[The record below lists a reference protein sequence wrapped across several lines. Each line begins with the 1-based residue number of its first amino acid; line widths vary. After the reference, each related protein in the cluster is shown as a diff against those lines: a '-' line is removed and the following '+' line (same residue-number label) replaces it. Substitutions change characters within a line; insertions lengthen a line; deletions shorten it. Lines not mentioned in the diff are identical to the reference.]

1 MKRVLKPFEEKG
13 RYMVQWY
20 THKTDDEDS
29 ETDWNFEYAS
39 SAKKAVALLDQKS
52 DEVSG
57 LRWAGGLIDDMLMNR
72 TIYEITSDYTVYD
85 NRRDED

>member
-1 MKRVLKPFEEKG
+1 MKRVIKASEEKG

-20 THKTDDEDS
+20 THETDDEDS
-29 ETDWNFEYAS
+29 ETEWNFEYAS
-39 SAKKAVALLDQKS
+39 SVKKAIALLDQKS

>member
-1 MKRVLKPFEEKG
+1 MKRVIKASEEKG

-20 THKTDDEDS
+20 THETDDEDS
-29 ETDWNFEYAS
+29 ETEWNFEYAS
-39 SAKKAVALLDQKS
+39 SATKAVALLHQKS

-57 LRWAGGLIDDMLMNR
+57 LRWAGGLIDDVLMNK

>member
-1 MKRVLKPFEEKG
+1 MKRVIKASEEKG
-13 RYMVQWY
+13 RYLVQWY
-20 THKTDDEDS
+20 THETDDEDS

-85 NRRDED
+85 YRRDGD